1 MRVWVHLSL
10 LMGLQAR
17 HDNIVIAHAVQSSI
31 GVALLLL
38 ATLIYYLTRK
48 PKQFVQFE
56 EV

>member
-10 LMGLQAR
+10 LVGLQAR
-17 HDNIVIAHAVQSSI
+17 HDNIVISHAVQSSI
-31 GVALLLL
+31 GVAILLL
-38 ATLIYYLTRK
+38 ATLIYCLTRK